1 MWGVGWSRGVLVV
14 ESEGSPGLLVG
25 QTSGVVWV
33 GRMREWGS
41 EEGQSEACVEN
52 AAYCNTNHNYTGCLS
67 DWVVP
72 GVSVLH
78 FNAGQTAPA
87 HSSRH
92 SANPAPHRSSA
103 GKYCRINIAWQ

>member
-1 MWGVGWSRGVLVV
+1 MWGVGWSRGVLLV
-14 ESEGSPGLLVG
+14 ESEGSPGLSVE
-25 QTSGVVWV
+25 QKSGVVWV

-52 AAYCNTNHNYTGCLS
+52 AAHCNAYTGCLS

-78 FNAGQTAPA
+78 FNAGQAAPA
-87 HSSRH
+87 HGSRH
-92 SANPAPHRSSA
+92 PANPAPHRSSA
-103 GKYCRINIAWQ
+103 GKS